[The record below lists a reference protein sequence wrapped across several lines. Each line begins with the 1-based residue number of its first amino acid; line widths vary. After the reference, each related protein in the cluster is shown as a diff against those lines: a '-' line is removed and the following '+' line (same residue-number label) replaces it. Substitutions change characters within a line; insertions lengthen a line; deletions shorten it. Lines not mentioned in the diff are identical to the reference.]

1 MFLSLC
7 RQMLSAAVALG
18 ATIGL
23 MATAASAQQDQ
34 AAFFKGK
41 TVRII
46 VGFGAGGGY
55 DAYARMIE
63 PYLAK
68 ALGATVIVENQPGAG
83 GVSAL
88 NRFNSAPPDGLQMTL
103 INGTAAGLSQVISQ
117 SGVQYDL
124 TKFGYLGLVSASPW
138 VWLVNPAQP
147 LVTTAQQAL
156 APGMKIRWGASGP
169 VDGMSDGAAIA
180 CEALKLDCKIVIGY
194 KGTAEVALAVQR
206 GEMDSVYVSDT
217 SANNYVKSGQNKAV
231 VTMSREKSRFFP
243 DLPTIFEAVKLTPEQ
258 EWWFD
263 FRATLDNLGRIMA
276 VPPGMAPDRLAYLQ
290 GVMKQVLTDPKLMA
304 EGQKSQRYVDFQ
316 DADSTRKMVQDVIA
330 NLSAEQKAMVKTVV
344 TEKFR

>member
-1 MFLSLC
+1 MILSLC
-7 RQMLSAAVALG
+7 RKLLPALAVSAVVG
-18 ATIGL
+18 F
-23 MATAASAQQDQ
+23 MATAAKAEDP

-41 TVRII
+41 TVRLI

-88 NRFNSAPPDGLQMTL
+88 NKFYTAPPDGLQMTL
-103 INGTAAGLSQVISQ
+103 INGTAAGLSQIIGQ
-117 SGVQYDL
+117 SGVHYDL

-138 VWLVNPAQP
+138 VWLVNPTHP
-147 LVTTAQQAL
+147 VVTTVQQAL
-156 APGMKIRWGASGP
+156 APGMKIRWGGSGP
-169 VDGMSDGAAIA
+169 VDGMSDGAAVT
-180 CEALKLDCKIVIGY
+180 CEALQIDCKIVIGY

-206 GEMDSVYVSDT
+206 GEMDSIYLSDT
-217 SANNYVKSGQNKAV
+217 SANNYVKSGQNKPV
-231 VTMSREKSRFFP
+231 VTMARQKSRFFP
-243 DLPTIFEAVKLTPEQ
+243 NLPTIFEAVKLTPDQ

-263 FRATLDNLGRIMA
+263 FRATLDSLGRIMA
-276 VPPGMAPDRLAYLQ
+276 VPPHMPAERLAYLQ
-290 GVMKQVLTDPKLMA
+290 SVMQKVLSDPALIA
-304 EGQKSQRYVDFQ
+304 EGEKSQRYIDFQ
-316 DADSTRKMVQDVIA
+316 DADNTRTLVTNAIA
-330 NLSAEQKAMVKTVV
+330 NLSDEQKARVKKVV

>member
-1 MFLSLC
+1 MTASLL
-7 RQMLSAAVALG
+7 RKTAAALIAASAMV
-18 ATIGL
+18 GL
-23 MATAASAQQDQ
+23 MAAPAAAQGEAD
-34 AAFFKGK
+34 FFKGK

-63 PYLAK
+63 PHLAK

-83 GVSAL
+83 GVTAL
-88 NRFNSAPPDGLQMTL
+88 NRFYTAPPDGLQMTL
-103 INGTAAGLSQVISQ
+103 INGTAAGLSQIIGQ
-117 SGVQYDL
+117 SGVKYDL

-138 VWLVNPAQP
+138 VWLVNPSHP
-147 LVTTAQQAL
+147 VVTTAQEAL
-156 APGMKIRWGASGP
+156 KPGLKIRWGASGP
-169 VDGMSDGAAIA
+169 VDGMSDGAAVA

-217 SANNYVKSGQNKAV
+217 SANNYVKSGQSKAV
-231 VTMSREKSRFFP
+231 AIMSREKSRFFP
-243 DLPTIFEAVKLTPEQ
+243 NLPTIFEAVKLTPEQ

-276 VPPGMAPDRLAYLQ
+276 VPPNVPKERLAYLQ
-290 GVMKQVLTDPKLMA
+290 DVMKKVLTDPALIA
-304 EGQKSQRYVDFQ
+304 EGEKSQRYIDFQ
-316 DADSTRKMVQDVIA
+316 DAEKTRTMVLKVIA
-330 NLSAEQKAMVKTVV
+330 NLSPEQKATVKTVV
-344 TEKFR
+344 TQKFR

>member
-1 MFLSLC
+1 MRLSVL
-7 RQMLSAAVALG
+7 RKALPAALAMSAA
-18 ATIGL
+18 IGL
-23 MATAASAQQDQ
+23 MTAPAQAQDQ

-63 PYLAK
+63 PHLGR

-83 GVSAL
+83 GVTAL
-88 NRFNSAPPDGLQMTL
+88 NRIYAAPADGLQMML
-103 INGTAAGLSQVISQ
+103 VNGTAAGLSQIVGQ

-124 TKFGYLGLVSASPW
+124 SKFGHLGLVSASPW
-138 VWLVNPAQP
+138 VWLVNPTHP
-147 LVTTAQQAL
+147 VVTTAQEAL
-156 APGMKIRWGASGP
+156 KPGLKIRWGASGP
-169 VDGMSDGAAIA
+169 IDGMSDGAAVT

-206 GEMDSVYVSDT
+206 EEMDSLYLSDT
-217 SANNYVKSGQNKAV
+217 SANNYVKSNQNKPVA
-231 VTMSREKSRFFP
+231 TMSREKSRFFP

-263 FRATLDNLGRIMA
+263 FRATLDNLGRILV
-276 VPPGMAPDRLAYLQ
+276 VPPNMPAERLAYLQ
-290 GVMKQVLTDPKLMA
+290 GVVGKVLNDPALIA
-304 EGQKSQRYVDFQ
+304 EGEKSQRYVGFQ
-316 DADSTRKMVQDVIA
+316 DADKTRAMVMSVIA
-330 NLSAEQKAMVKTVV
+330 NLTPEQKARVNNVV